1 MEKIFEIASQVSTPL
16 ALAGFFAALVF
27 FIFRQIVAKN
37 IFPRLTAT
45 IGADLLKLIIDR
57 LFVLALVAMVLGF
70 VGYVVPPLFS
80 PKAQQTGETSPAK
93 IDEVSRIVRSQ
104 IESHDYAAAWDTV
117 TGALKNEP
125 NPDVLLDLQT
135 EVAMHWIRDLH
146 VIEPQKFS
154 DVVGPLIPTL
164 YQTVQRRKESNK
176 VEAAD
181 ALAHLG
187 WANFLKYREGVRN
200 LEIDSQYR
208 AALQLDPDNPFAHA
222 MWGHWLI
229 ANGDHLAEAKAQFAA
244 ALRSGREQPFVRS
257 LQLAALQWSKTD
269 QSTIELIRACN
280 DMRKHNESL
289 AQEERSRLLGHIYF
303 MSRDTVFAKLDEILP
318 ADEHLATVQ
327 WLAQGLDPSTDTKL
341 ILARLSEV
349 AGDCPSALRQYVS
362 LLAPGLSSRIANPVR
377 EGIERCKR
385 TSPQLQSR
393 VE

>member
-80 PKAQQTGETSPAK
+80 PKAPQTGEISPEK

-117 TGALKNEP
+117 TGALKSEP
-125 NPDVLLDLQT
+125 NQEVLLDLQA

-146 VIEPQKFS
+146 VPEPQKFS
-154 DVVGPLIPTL
+154 DVVNPLLPVF
-164 YQTVQRRKESNK
+164 YQTVQRRQESHK

-187 WANFLKYREGVRN
+187 WANFLKYRDGVRN
-200 LEIDSQYR
+200 LEIEGQYR

-229 ANGDHLAEAKAQFAA
+229 VDGNHLAEAQTQFTA
-244 ALRSGREQPFVRS
+244 ALQSGRERPFVRM
-257 LQLAALQWSKTD
+257 LQLAALQWDKTD
-269 QSTIELIRACN
+269 KNTIELIRVCN
-280 DMRKHNESL
+280 EMRKNNESL
-289 AQEERSRLLGHIYF
+289 AQEERSRLLSHIYF

-327 WLAQGLDPSTDTKL
+327 WLARGLDPSTDTKL
-341 ILARLSEV
+341 ILARLSEA

-362 LLAPGLSSRIANPVR
+362 LLAPGLSSRISNPVQ

-385 TSPQLQSR
+385 TSPQ
-393 VE
+393 